1 MGRENI
7 LDTFLDKGHPFL
19 DLAMVLLVATG
30 ASVPVWLP
38 LKRFAPLDAGPVLYR
53 KQHNRREV
61 AEKQKLRERS
71 RYGYKE
77 QPGTV
82 AADWSVCSVVSDTVA
97 ADWSVCSVGSDTV
110 AADWL
115 VCSVV
120 FVQQASSASG
130 LTQRWTLAARIP
142 VMATSRWMTS

>member
-82 AADWSVCSVVSDTVA
+82 AADWSVCSVVSETVA
-97 ADWSVCSVGSDTV
+97 ADWSVCSVVS
-110 AADWL
+110 
-115 VCSVV
+115 
-120 FVQQASSASG
+120 VQQASSASG

>member
-19 DLAMVLLVATG
+19 DLAMVLLIATG

-82 AADWSVCSVVSDTVA
+82 AADWSVCSVVS
-97 ADWSVCSVGSDTV
+97 
-110 AADWL
+110 
-115 VCSVV
+115 
-120 FVQQASSASG
+120 VQQASSASG

>member
-19 DLAMVLLVATG
+19 DLAMVLLIATG

-97 ADWSVCSVGSDTV
+97 ADW
-110 AADWL
+110 L

-120 FVQQASSASG
+120 SVQQASSASG

>member
-97 ADWSVCSVGSDTV
+97 ADW
-110 AADWL
+110 L

-120 FVQQASSASG
+120 SVQQASSASG

>member
-82 AADWSVCSVVSDTVA
+82 AADWSVCSV
-97 ADWSVCSVGSDTV
+97 GSDTV

-120 FVQQASSASG
+120 SVQQASSASG
-130 LTQRWTLAARIP
+130 LTQRWTLVARIP

>member
-82 AADWSVCSVVSDTVA
+82 AADWSVCLVV
-97 ADWSVCSVGSDTV
+97 SDTV

-120 FVQQASSASG
+120 SVQQASSASG

>member
-97 ADWSVCSVGSDTV
+97 ADW
-110 AADWL
+110 L

-120 FVQQASSASG
+120 SVQQASCASG

>member
-53 KQHNRREV
+53 KQHNRCEV

-71 RYGYKE
+71 RYEYKE
-77 QPGTV
+77 Q
-82 AADWSVCSVVSDTVA
+82 
-97 ADWSVCSVGSDTV
+97 
-110 AADWL
+110 
-115 VCSVV
+115 
-120 FVQQASSASG
+120 QQH
-130 LTQRWTLAARIP
+130 
-142 VMATSRWMTS
+142 M